1 MSKDLSN
8 QPLSAIPSDRV
19 AKLSGGDDAQS
30 GCRRRARRDEQ
41 REEAASNTLAVVE
54 DLLELGTAP
63 EPPALVERPRRHVR
77 TGTHGRCD
85 QGRTA
90 LGRGNRETLA
100 SLCPAALEDQAAI
113 LGGHAH
119 EKSMG
124 ASPALAVW
132 LERTFHDVRSP
143 ATVERGRRNVNNSEP
158 RQWVSIKAARGEMVG
173 FVTVEIVCYSRLPCG
188 TVGSPPE
195 VFHNCGKK
203 CGKATV
209 FARSSTPRA

>member
-1 MSKDLSN
+1 MSKYLSN

-19 AKLSGGDDAQS
+19 AELSGGDDTQS
-30 GCRRRARRDEQ
+30 GCRRRARRDQQ
-41 REEAASNTLAVVE
+41 REEAASNTLAAVE

-63 EPPALVERPRRHVR
+63 EPPALVEWPRRHVR

-90 LGRGNRETLA
+90 LGRGHRETLA
-100 SLCPAALEDQAAI
+100 SLCPATLEDQAAI

-143 ATVERGRRNVNNSEP
+143 ATVKRGRRNVNNSEP
-158 RQWVSIKAARGEMVG
+158 RQWVSIKVKRVKRLAL
-173 FVTVEIVCYSRLPCG
+173 SRLKSC
-188 TVGSPPE
+188 
-195 VFHNCGKK
+195 
-203 CGKATV
+203 ATV
-209 FARSSTPRA
+209 ASPAGP

>member
-1 MSKDLSN
+1 MPSRVVGAALVATSNVRKRPRIRWPLSKTFWNSARRLSRRLLSN
-8 QPLSAIPSDRV
+8 GRGATSEPGLTGVAIR
-19 AKLSGGDDAQS
+19 GG
-30 GCRRRARRDEQ
+30 
-41 REEAASNTLAVVE
+41 
-54 DLLELGTAP
+54 
-63 EPPALVERPRRHVR
+63 
-77 TGTHGRCD
+77 
-85 QGRTA
+85 TA

-158 RQWVSIKAARGEMVG
+158 RQWVSIKAARVEMVG